1 VSFGFRKENWK
12 PQVFWPHSA
21 LEMKD
26 LIRISAKDLG
36 AVALPSFC
44 ERCFWLRM
52 KCRGKLPFQIFP
64 GIFSSIDSY
73 SKTVTAG
80 YFRKHAR
87 LPRWFD
93 GFGELGA
100 PIKVPGWAKF
110 NMIDGDSNILLTG
123 MPDEI
128 LKHSRKGLWI
138 GDYKTARLTNAQDEL
153 APMYEIQLNCY
164 ALIAESIGLG
174 SVYGLGL
181 LYYEPIT
188 FLGEQNPDFMI
199 HDDSFFLRF
208 SPKLKPVE
216 IDLNR
221 IPPLFHTVRRI
232 CDNSQCPAGRVGC
245 VDCSNLTGLLEATQQ
260 SSSQKVDVN

>member
-1 VSFGFRKENWK
+1 
-12 PQVFWPHSA
+12 
-21 LEMKD
+21 MKD

-87 LPRWFD
+87 VPRWFD

-100 PIKVPGWAKF
+100 PIKVPGWSKF
-110 NMIDGDSNILLTG
+110 CTVDNDSDILLTG
-123 MPDEI
+123 VPDEI
-128 LKHSRKGLWI
+128 LEHPRRGLWI
-138 GDYKTARLTNAQDEL
+138 GDYKTARLTDAQDEL
-153 APMYEIQLNCY
+153 LPMYEIQLNCY
-164 ALIAESIGLG
+164 ALIAKAIGMG

-181 LYYEPIT
+181 LYYEPVT
-188 FLGEQNPDFMI
+188 ALGGEDPDIMI
-199 HDDSFFLRF
+199 RDDSFLMRF
-208 SPKLKPVE
+208 APKLKPVKV
-216 IDLNR
+216 DLER
-221 IPPLFHTVRRI
+221 IPPLFRTVRKV
-232 CDNSQCPAGRVGC
+232 CDMPECPLGRPGC
-245 VDCSNLTGLLEATQQ
+245 VECSNVTRMLEACNNLLAVVG
-260 SSSQKVDVN
+260 KAE